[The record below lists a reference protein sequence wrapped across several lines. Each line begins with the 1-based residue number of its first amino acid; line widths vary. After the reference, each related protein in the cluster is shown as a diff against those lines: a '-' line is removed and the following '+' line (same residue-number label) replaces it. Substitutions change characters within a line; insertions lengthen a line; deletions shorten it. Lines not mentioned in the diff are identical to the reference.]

1 MRAAALLACAHA
13 FAPPRRPKLR
23 LHSVRAEPEPSR
35 LAAALKPARGP
46 LDKEI
51 AAVALPA
58 MLSLAVFPVVGMV
71 DTFFVGRMGS
81 ALSLAGQGAANA
93 AFNFCF
99 FVLAVVPTLTAPRVA
114 RAAARG
120 DDEAVRT
127 TARESLWIAGAVG
140 LCGTIALVGWPRYFL
155 KLVLP
160 ANAPALAPAARY
172 LRYRALGY
180 LPALLSSTCFA
191 AFRGLLD
198 TATPL
203 RISLFYNALNAVLD
217 PILIFGCG
225 LGVAGAAL
233 ATALAESVGCLMYL
247 SQLSKRIGGRKLL
260 PTFWRR
266 PPARATV
273 KALAAGAAAMQVRQ
287 IALNAA
293 FGAATRSAQAMDA
306 SGVQAA
312 AYSISQQLWLLAGVA
327 LFALQSS
334 AAALVPAVLGKGD
347 NDDARAV
354 ADRCL
359 GWGLF
364 AGVGLGLVQI
374 ACLPLVRCFSPL
386 PEVRAAARTPAFLS
400 ALAQPVNGVAFV
412 AEGVLLGLGAFRF
425 LAAQTAVGAAAMM
438 ACLSRAKTLSQVI
451 YAIYWF
457 NGIQAVLALVHHI
470 RLSPLAR
477 RTPASPSDCAVVSV
491 DGGRPDL
498 VCVVDD
504 EE

>member
-1 MRAAALLACAHA
+1 MMAPAMRNAWLLAACAAAY
-13 FAPPRRPKLR
+13 PPRWHKLGVPPKPLSR
-23 LHSVRAEPEPSR
+23 TVRYASAEPRDAAADPQQTSR

-114 RAAARG
+114 RASARG

-140 LCGTIALVGWPRYFL
+140 LCGTVALVGWPRYFL
-155 KLVLP
+155 KRVLP

-273 KALAAGAAAMQVRQ
+273 APVWKSTIELGSFFQCRVDGVGRLQFDFHTGQGARRWR
-287 IALNAA
+287 
-293 FGAATRSAQAMDA
+293 RSDA
-306 SGVQAA
+306 STTNSAERRVRRGDAIGAGHGCDGRQGRR
-312 AYSISQQLWLLAGVA
+312 LLDLAT
-327 LFALQSS
+327 
-334 AAALVPAVLGKGD
+334 ALV
-347 NDDARAV
+347 
-354 ADRCL
+354 
-359 GWGLF
+359 
-364 AGVGLGLVQI
+364 AGRGR
-374 ACLPLVRCFSPL
+374 PLR
-386 PEVRAAARTPAFLS
+386 
-400 ALAQPVNGVAFV
+400 LAIV
-412 AEGVLLGLGAFRF
+412 
-425 LAAQTAVGAAAMM
+425 
-438 ACLSRAKTLSQVI
+438 
-451 YAIYWF
+451 
-457 NGIQAVLALVHHI
+457 
-470 RLSPLAR
+470 
-477 RTPASPSDCAVVSV
+477 
-491 DGGRPDL
+491 GGRPRAGGARERGQKRRRRCRRDARGAARR
-498 VCVVDD
+498 
-504 EE
+504 

>member
-1 MRAAALLACAHA
+1 MRAAALLACAA
-13 FAPPRRPKLR
+13 AYAPRWHKLGVPPKPLSR
-23 LHSVRAEPEPSR
+23 SVRYASAEPRDAADPQQTSR

-114 RAAARG
+114 RASARG

-140 LCGTIALVGWPRYFL
+140 LCGTVALVGWPRYFL

-273 KALAAGAAAMQVRQ
+273 GPVWKSTSELGSFFMSRRWRGA
-287 IALNAA
+287 
-293 FGAATRSAQAMDA
+293 
-306 SGVQAA
+306 
-312 AYSISQQLWLLAGVA
+312 
-327 LFALQSS
+327 
-334 AAALVPAVLGKGD
+334 P
-347 NDDARAV
+347 
-354 ADRCL
+354 
-359 GWGLF
+359 
-364 AGVGLGLVQI
+364 
-374 ACLPLVRCFSPL
+374 
-386 PEVRAAARTPAFLS
+386 
-400 ALAQPVNGVAFV
+400 
-412 AEGVLLGLGAFRF
+412 
-425 LAAQTAVGAAAMM
+425 
-438 ACLSRAKTLSQVI
+438 
-451 YAIYWF
+451 
-457 NGIQAVLALVHHI
+457 GI
-470 RLSPLAR
+470 
-477 RTPASPSDCAVVSV
+477 
-491 DGGRPDL
+491 
-498 VCVVDD
+498 
-504 EE
+504 

>member
-1 MRAAALLACAHA
+1 MLAAALLACTHA

-114 RAAARG
+114 RASARG

-140 LCGTIALVGWPRYFL
+140 LCGTIALVRWPRYFL

-233 ATALAESVGCLMYL
+233 ATAVAESVGCLMYL

-306 SGVQAA
+306 TGVKAA
-312 AYSISQQLWLLAGVA
+312 AYSISQQLWLLAAVWESTSELGCRRTSTPSSRRSYGHNVA
-327 LFALQSS
+327 SIHT
-334 AAALVPAVLGKGD
+334 GW
-347 NDDARAV
+347 RASP
-354 ADRCL
+354 
-359 GWGLF
+359 
-364 AGVGLGLVQI
+364 
-374 ACLPLVRCFSPL
+374 CLPSSLRRPPSCRRRWERGTKTTTIPTRRTRHGASPIGAWAGDSSRVR
-386 PEVRAAARTPAFLS
+386 RS
-400 ALAQPVNGVAFV
+400 ASY
-412 AEGVLLGLGAFRF
+412 R
-425 LAAQTAVGAAAMM
+425 
-438 ACLSRAKTLSQVI
+438 SRACPLSD
-451 YAIYWF
+451 ASRHCRRSAPPR
-457 NGIQAVLALVHHI
+457 G
-470 RLSPLAR
+470 RRPSSPHWRNL
-477 RTPASPSDCAVVSV
+477 
-491 DGGRPDL
+491 
-498 VCVVDD
+498 
-504 EE
+504 

>member
-1 MRAAALLACAHA
+1 
-13 FAPPRRPKLR
+13 
-23 LHSVRAEPEPSR
+23 VRYASAEPRDAADPQQTSR

-306 SGVQAA
+306 TGVKAA

-334 AAALVPAVLGKGD
+334 AAALVPAALGKGD
-347 NDDARAV
+347 KNDDADATDAARRV
-354 ADRCL
+354 ADRCM
-359 GWGLF
+359 
-364 AGVGLGLVQI
+364 
-374 ACLPLVRCFSPL
+374 
-386 PEVRAAARTPAFLS
+386 
-400 ALAQPVNGVAFV
+400 
-412 AEGVLLGLGAFRF
+412 
-425 LAAQTAVGAAAMM
+425 AVWK
-438 ACLSRAKTLSQVI
+438 SN
-451 YAIYWF
+451 F
-457 NGIQAVLALVHHI
+457 
-470 RLSPLAR
+470 
-477 RTPASPSDCAVVSV
+477 
-491 DGGRPDL
+491 GRPTPSTRCCFRSC
-498 VCVVDD
+498 VCSMAWSF
-504 EE
+504 